1 MKPCTEWKAHGEN
14 DWDYLSKEKRMKRPK
29 ILVVGSFVMDQ
40 TATTRVFPKEGETVL
55 GETFS
60 KAPGGKGANQ
70 AVQAARLGADVTM
83 VGKLGRD
90 ANADEMLY
98 VCKKAGIDVSHVT
111 FDEKIPSGC
120 AVIILEQKPSEDTKN
135 RIIVLPGTNMKITK
149 EDVAFLKD
157 SISDYDMVIL
167 QLEIPMEINELVAK
181 YASEAGVP
189 VMLNPAP
196 SAPLS
201 DELLSHIT
209 YISPNEHEAAALTG
223 VKIDHEGEK
232 FNRSQAKEAARKL
245 FDKGVKNVLI
255 TMGTAGAVL
264 MNEKETIF
272 SPTIN
277 SIKAVDPT
285 AAGDS
290 FVSSFCTGLCAGWN
304 LQDALDFSNCV
315 ATLTVSEKGAMPSLP
330 TLEKVKKFNEEHGF
344 KIPDTRILEK

>member
-1 MKPCTEWKAHGEN
+1 MKK
-14 DWDYLSKEKRMKRPK
+14 PK

-40 TATTRVFPKEGETVL
+40 IATTSVFPREGQTVL
-55 GETFS
+55 GGEFS

-70 AVQAARLGADVTM
+70 AVQVARLGADTTLF
-83 VGKLGRD
+83 GKLGQD
-90 ANADEMLY
+90 SNAEDMLAT
-98 VCKKAGIDVSHVT
+98 CREAGIDVSHVVRDPT
-111 FDEKIPSGC
+111 TPSGC
-120 AVIILEQKPSEDTKN
+120 SVIILEQKPGEDTKN
-135 RIIVLPGTNMKITK
+135 RIIVLSGTNLKITK

-157 SISDYDMVIL
+157 TIDQYDMVML

-181 YASEAGVP
+181 YAHDKGVP

-201 DELLSHIT
+201 DELLSHLT
-209 YISPNEHEAAALTG
+209 FISPNEHEAADLTG
-223 VKIDHEGEK
+223 IKIEHHGSD
-232 FNRSQAKEAARKL
+232 FNKEQAKAAAEALRN
-245 FDKGVKNVLI
+245 KGVKNVLI

-264 MNEKETIF
+264 INDEGTFF

-290 FVSSFCTGLCAGWN
+290 FVATFCTGICCKWTI
-304 LQDALDFSNCV
+304 QETLDFANCV

-330 TLEKVKKFNEEHGF
+330 TLEKVKAFNKEHSF
-344 KIPDTRILEK
+344 NTPDVSMLQ